1 MDQLQNHGDK
11 YPDHDRLIVNHYMW
25 VDGMV
30 APPGKKLSEMPPNER
45 KGYGQI
51 LSNYEE
57 AVQLAYNA
65 FRETTQFHNPETK
78 VKIYPKMEKREHDT
92 RAVFMIMMDIATYR
106 AGGEQNGRL
115 WTYIQGRKNW
125 PAFDGFTIEKT
136 YTFPKKLPE
145 EERHRVVLCLK
156 ADWVWEEIIKGLPKA
171 FNERSK
177 EWEHVLNTPMGPIA
191 FEPRRPGGGDK
202 DVQSG

>member
-65 FRETTQFHNPETK
+65 FRETTQFHNP
-78 VKIYPKMEKREHDT
+78 
-92 RAVFMIMMDIATYR
+92 
-106 AGGEQNGRL
+106 
-115 WTYIQGRKNW
+115 
-125 PAFDGFTIEKT
+125 
-136 YTFPKKLPE
+136 
-145 EERHRVVLCLK
+145 
-156 ADWVWEEIIKGLPKA
+156 
-171 FNERSK
+171 
-177 EWEHVLNTPMGPIA
+177 
-191 FEPRRPGGGDK
+191 
-202 DVQSG
+202 